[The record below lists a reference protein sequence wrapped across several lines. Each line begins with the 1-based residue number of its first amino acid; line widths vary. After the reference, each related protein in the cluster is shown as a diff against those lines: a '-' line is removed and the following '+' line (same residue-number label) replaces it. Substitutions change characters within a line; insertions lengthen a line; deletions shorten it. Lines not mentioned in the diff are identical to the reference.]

1 MIRRLSENTAS
12 RAGYRLGGL
21 AERFDQEC
29 VGTARWYR
37 RVAKPSNCH
46 EAKLIGTHKR
56 PIWWSRGRFQ
66 LASRRCPPRERLATS
81 TSSQRNTSGRAG
93 RKRLGPVVTM
103 RSRSLAHDAAAERDI
118 GLP

>member
-1 MIRRLSENTAS
+1 MPDQSGRATRGRAVADLMGLGFDMIRRLSENTAS

-37 RVAKPSNCH
+37 RVAKPSNYH

-56 PIWWSRGRFQ
+56 PIGGRVGGF
-66 LASRRCPPRERLATS
+66 
-81 TSSQRNTSGRAG
+81 NTGVGGS
-93 RKRLGPVVTM
+93 
-103 RSRSLAHDAAAERDI
+103 
-118 GLP
+118 